1 MVCVLCAVCSSSQ
14 SQAEAPWNSSPQRGK
29 RQPWQPCS
37 IHSII
42 ISFPDVVHI
51 IQGLPLRLLLE
62 LPGPLMFASVFWVL
76 RLLLILYCAICCYC
90 LSKKWGTMKAQYT
103 DTIWTRQ
110 FFFPPQYL
118 LAGGHTALHAAL
130 LSDVAYTESLS
141 LRMTAVSH
149 CQTHTRQNNSQNARN
164 AVISPPRLTGVV
176 KGSRHKQS
184 AVSNVAS
191 SDCHCSWRNLDTPP
205 LALTWAQD

>member
-76 RLLLILYCAICCYC
+76 RLLLIHYCAICCYC
-90 LSKKWGTMKAQYT
+90 LSKEMKHNEGTVCRYNTTELSWQLVY
-103 DTIWTRQ
+103 
-110 FFFPPQYL
+110 FLFPQYL
-118 LAGGHTALHAAL
+118 LAGGHTALHAAW
-130 LSDVAYTESLS
+130 LSDVAYTASLS

-164 AVISPPRLTGVV
+164 AVIPPQIDWCG
-176 KGSRHKQS
+176 
-184 AVSNVAS
+184 
-191 SDCHCSWRNLDTPP
+191 
-205 LALTWAQD
+205 